1 MTVACNIPAERERV
15 AIMRQ
20 IGIEEG
26 RHAFGAN
33 AENYAAARPEYPS
46 SIYARLRARCGLRT
60 GTRTFEIGPGTGL
73 ATRRLLQSGASPL
86 AAIEP
91 DARLAQYL
99 RQQLPDPALQVIHAT
114 FETASLPEA
123 AFDLGVS
130 ATAFHWMDQ
139 HAALAK
145 VATLLKPG
153 GWWAAWWNVFGDPE
167 QDDAFH
173 DATRHLLE
181 GGTTP
186 SYSPAFKHPFA
197 LDRGARIA
205 DIESTKAFENI
216 DTETE
221 RWTLTLDPKETRAL
235 YASFSTFAVLDEAER
250 NRVLDAIENIAAI
263 EFGGRVT
270 RNICTPIYI
279 ARRR

>member
-1 MTVACNIPAERERV
+1 
-15 AIMRQ
+15 MRQ

-26 RHAFGAN
+26 RHVFGAN
-33 AENYAAARPEYPS
+33 AANYDAARPEYPS
-46 SIYARLRARCGLRT
+46 SVYTLLRARCGLQA
-60 GTRTFEIGPGTGL
+60 GTHTFEIGPGTGL
-73 ATRRLLQSGASPL
+73 ATRRLLQSGASPFV
-86 AAIEP
+86 AIEP

-99 RQQLPDPALQVIHAT
+99 RQQLPDPALHVIPAT
-114 FETASLPEA
+114 FEAANLPEA

-139 HAALAK
+139 RAALTK

-167 QDDAFH
+167 QEDAFH

-197 LDRGARIA
+197 LDRAARIA
-205 DIESTKAFENI
+205 DIESTKAFEDI

-250 NRVLDAIENIAAI
+250 NRVLDAIEHIAATD
-263 EFGGRVT
+263 FSGRVT